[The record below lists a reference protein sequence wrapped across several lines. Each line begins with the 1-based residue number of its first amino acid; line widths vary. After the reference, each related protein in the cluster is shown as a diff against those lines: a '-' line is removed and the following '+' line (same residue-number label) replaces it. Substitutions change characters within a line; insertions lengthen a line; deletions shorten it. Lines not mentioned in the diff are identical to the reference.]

1 MFFNSLFFFILSRCF
16 CSLLPFSYIR
26 LSCTIVV
33 FFYMFVVTFLFF
45 FSCPGPKVLLNSS
58 ILSALSFIVLKKDQ
72 KNGFMLFTLSCY
84 SVNLQ

>member
-1 MFFNSLFFFILSRCF
+1 MFFNSLFFFFILSRCF

-45 FSCPGPKVLLNSS
+45 FLVQDPNY
-58 ILSALSFIVLKKDQ
+58 F
-72 KNGFMLFTLSCY
+72 
-84 SVNLQ
+84 